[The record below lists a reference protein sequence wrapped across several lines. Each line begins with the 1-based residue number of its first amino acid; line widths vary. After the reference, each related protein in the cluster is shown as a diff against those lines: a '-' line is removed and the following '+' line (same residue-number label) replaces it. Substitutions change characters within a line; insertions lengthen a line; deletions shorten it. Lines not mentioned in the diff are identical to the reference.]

1 VALSLSLSL
10 SLSQTETRTF
20 FDVIH
25 EIECGSPRAVAVVGG
40 AFVEEHLTKVL
51 RWRLVKERIKSNVDL
66 QEEMFRPGG
75 PIGDFGNKINLAYLM
90 GLISKD
96 AWKELND
103 IRLIRNRFAHN
114 VENNNWNFDWIIS
127 RCNNLVLWEKIKI
140 KVQKSDARN
149 PKRMTLTLG
158 NEIDEGE
165 REFPVL
171 NMIGIEHPLLANER
185 YIASCRFYVAAFSVL
200 IHMEHQGPAPLF

>member
-1 VALSLSLSL
+1 MAWL

-75 PIGDFGNKINLAYLM
+75 PIGDFGNKIKAIFTLR
-90 GLISKD
+90 KQ
-96 AWKELND
+96 
-103 IRLIRNRFAHN
+103 RLLDGGDRTRHADFM
-114 VENNNWNFDWIIS
+114 VS
-127 RCNNLVLWEKIKI
+127 V
-140 KVQKSDARN
+140 
-149 PKRMTLTLG
+149 
-158 NEIDEGE
+158 DEDRYGE
-165 REFPVL
+165 GFGGCRYPVRPF
-171 NMIGIEHPLLANER
+171 GP
-185 YIASCRFYVAAFSVL
+185 FS
-200 IHMEHQGPAPLF
+200 H